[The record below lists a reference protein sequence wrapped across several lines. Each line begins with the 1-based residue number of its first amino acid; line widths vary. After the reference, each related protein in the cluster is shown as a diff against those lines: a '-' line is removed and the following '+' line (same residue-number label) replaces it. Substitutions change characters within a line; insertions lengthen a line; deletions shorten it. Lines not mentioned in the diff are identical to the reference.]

1 MMITLQIYSRL
12 CDPSF
17 RKWQTSGWTLISEAV
32 SPEADPRKNID
43 NSADNSDIYVHKD

>member
-1 MMITLQIYSRL
+1 MIITLQIYSRL

-32 SPEADPRKNID
+32 SPEADSRKNSD
-43 NSADNSDIYVHKD
+43 NADKSDIHVHKD